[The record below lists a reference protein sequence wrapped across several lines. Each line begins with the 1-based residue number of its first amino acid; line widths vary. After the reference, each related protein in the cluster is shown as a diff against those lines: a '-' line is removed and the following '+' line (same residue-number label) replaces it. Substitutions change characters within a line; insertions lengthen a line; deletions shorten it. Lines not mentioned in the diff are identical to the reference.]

1 LLKKVNL
8 KSIQKNYKSG
18 SVKRVWVPKSD
29 GISYQPLDILTLK
42 DRILQKI
49 ILLSI
54 LPIVEYQS
62 DSNSFGFREQRSAHQ
77 AISIIA
83 DSMIRYTKINQP
95 KKRSSIYKISKDTYN
110 LLNKDKFSIKGGNL
124 GGTRKS
130 KKRFN

>member
-1 LLKKVNL
+1 
-8 KSIQKNYKSG
+8 
-18 SVKRVWVPKSD
+18 
-29 GISYQPLDILTLK
+29 LK